1 MTSIEQKLIISPTLA
16 LLHELAQTLPTN
28 THNPEDLKAAFS
40 ACGIGLIEALD
51 NNRIHF
57 SSEIDKATLLA
68 LLTVTVD
75 FILDGRLK
83 DTSSKDA
90 LH

>member
-1 MTSIEQKLIISPTLA
+1 MIDIEQKLMMSPTLA
-16 LLHELAQTLPTN
+16 RLHELAQTLPTN
-28 THNPEDLKAAFS
+28 VHNPEDLKAAFS

-51 NNRIHF
+51 NNSIRF

-83 DTSSKDA
+83 DTSAKVV